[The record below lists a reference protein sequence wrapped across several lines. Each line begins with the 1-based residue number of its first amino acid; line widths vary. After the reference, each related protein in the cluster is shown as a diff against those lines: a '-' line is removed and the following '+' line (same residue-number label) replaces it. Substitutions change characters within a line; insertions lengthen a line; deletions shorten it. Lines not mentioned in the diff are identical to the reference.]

1 VDAQNEANTKN
12 VIKTWSRRSMISPS
26 MIGHTIAVHDG
37 RKHVPVFITD
47 AMIGHKLGEFAPTR
61 TFRGH
66 VKDDR
71 RQLVANTQ
79 DALVARAVL
88 RDIRHT
94 PQKARRVVDLVRGMR
109 ADEALNVLKF
119 APQAAGSDV
128 YTLLNSA
135 IANAK
140 QQNPAIRDASELWVV
155 EALVDE
161 GRTMKRFRP
170 RAQGR
175 GFRILK
181 RSSHITVAVS
191 DSKATSKSLSRTS
204 SKAQTRNPKRSE
216 KAPLAAQRL
225 NHQQRRERPTNGSKS
240 KPTRL
245 PPRHHN

>member
-1 VDAQNEANTKN
+1 
-12 VIKTWSRRSMISPS
+12 
-26 MIGHTIAVHDG
+26 MIGEH
-37 RKHVPVFITD
+37 
-47 AMIGHKLGEFAPTR
+47 
-61 TFRGH
+61 
-66 VKDDR
+66 
-71 RQLVANTQ
+71 LVANTQ

-119 APQAAGSDV
+119 APQSAGSDV

-181 RSSHITVAVS
+181 RSSHITVTVS
-191 DSKATSKSLSRTS
+191 DVKETSKSLSRTS
-204 SKAQTRNPKRSE
+204 TKTQTRNPKRADDSA
-216 KAPLAAQRL
+216 KGA
-225 NHQQRRERPTNGSKS
+225 TK
-240 KPTRL
+240 
-245 PPRHHN
+245 

>member
-1 VDAQNEANTKN
+1 
-12 VIKTWSRRSMISPS
+12 
-26 MIGHTIAVHDG
+26 MIG
-37 RKHVPVFITD
+37 
-47 AMIGHKLGEFAPTR
+47 E
-61 TFRGH
+61 
-66 VKDDR
+66 
-71 RQLVANTQ
+71 QLVANT

-94 PQKARRVVDLVRGMR
+94 PQKARRIVDLVRGMR

-119 APQAAGSDV
+119 APQAAGADV

-181 RSSHITVAVS
+181 RSSNISVVVS
-191 DSKATSKSLSRTS
+191 DTKATSKSLSRTS
-204 SKAQTRNPKRSE
+204 TKAQTRNPKRSA
-216 KAPLAAQRL
+216 KSPLNTAAQTTAAKTPVTKGAS
-225 NHQQRRERPTNGSKS
+225 N
-240 KPTRL
+240 
-245 PPRHHN
+245 